1 MEELQICTYNCRG
14 LPKDKKKLALKPDI
28 STLFDTNHIIIF
40 QETWYSKQNLNI
52 INSLHPSF
60 DGIGVAKVDESNGII
75 QGRYSGGVAIMW
87 RKELGRYI
95 RRLDLAVDWCA
106 AIEIAMDSTKFVIFN
121 IYLPYQCNENEEE
134 YVNCLSGIR
143 TFIEDL
149 DNTNFLIIGDWNAN
163 LGNSGTTLFKPL
175 MLDFCND
182 NQLVVSSKHFLPDS
196 TYTHVHMREGNY
208 YYSWLDHIVS
218 SSDFHNS
225 IQNINVYYDMTDNDH
240 IPVRLVMQVDRLQ
253 KLSITE
259 NNVSSNIKW
268 DCLSDQCIK
277 HYHDRTTKAFGEID
291 IPISSVL
298 CSDCACASKT
308 HTGEIDKLF
317 DAMKSSL
324 YESSVHCQP
333 GKSRYTPRPGWND
346 YVSDIYDFSREAR
359 RMWLDQGKPRQG
371 MVHDMFVKS
380 KRRLKC
386 ALNYITKNED
396 SLRK

>member
-163 LGNSGTTLFKPL
+163 LGNSGTTLFKSF

-240 IPVRLVMQVDRLQ
+240 IPVRLVMQVDRLP

-259 NNVSSNIKW
+259 NNVSSKIKW
-268 DCLSDQCIK
+268 DC
-277 HYHDRTTKAFGEID
+277 
-291 IPISSVL
+291 V
-298 CSDCACASKT
+298 
-308 HTGEIDKLF
+308 
-317 DAMKSSL
+317 
-324 YESSVHCQP
+324 
-333 GKSRYTPRPGWND
+333 
-346 YVSDIYDFSREAR
+346 
-359 RMWLDQGKPRQG
+359 
-371 MVHDMFVKS
+371 
-380 KRRLKC
+380 
-386 ALNYITKNED
+386 
-396 SLRK
+396 